1 LDRKGRLHQLV
12 LRRWARSGWELAD
25 PDFTAAREARI
36 LELLVETLIPAPKLL
51 AADPAGTDCDVPA
64 LLLTRIPGHPPGR
77 PRDMDSFLQQLAS
90 ALPLIHSVGGR
101 AQAVVPGYRR
111 YHEPEGLALPAWLP
125 PSRVWERAF
134 DVVRSPAPSG
144 PSCFIHRD
152 YHSGNTLWSHGLMTG
167 VVDWTQASWGP
178 PSVDLGH
185 MRWNLAAEHG
195 ADVADR
201 FLDVYR
207 RQTTGVFHHDP
218 YWDVVTLVDLLAD
231 VNPNSP
237 LPKADVLRL
246 ERYLA
251 AILGDRPQV

>member
-1 LDRKGRLHQLV
+1 MAPLEDPSPPPEQTVRWVLEAVGPGGRLASVRPLLGGSWHANHAIDVLDRKGRLHQLV

-111 YHEPEGLALPAWLP
+111 YHEPRDLRCRRGSLP
-125 PSRVWERAF
+125 PGSG
-134 DVVRSPAPSG
+134 SG
-144 PSCFIHRD
+144 PST
-152 YHSGNTLWSHGLMTG
+152 SS
-167 VVDWTQASWGP
+167 
-178 PSVDLGH
+178 
-185 MRWNLAAEHG
+185 AAQRPRVR
-195 ADVADR
+195 AVSSTA
-201 FLDVYR
+201 
-207 RQTTGVFHHDP
+207 TTIPG
-218 YWDVVTLVDLLAD
+218 TRCGRTA
-231 VNPNSP
+231 
-237 LPKADVLRL
+237 
-246 ERYLA
+246 
-251 AILGDRPQV
+251 